1 VGAVRDDPARAPAG
15 RSARCHSPA
24 RVRAE
29 HGEKDHFTDFFQ
41 EDAWAGSAGPNVVTD
56 AAGLNWASSS
66 ASIGRF
72 CVEIAV
78 LRP

>member
-1 VGAVRDDPARAPAG
+1 VRVPRGFVGRLARDD
-15 RSARCHSPA
+15 
-24 RVRAE
+24 VRRLK
-29 HGEKDHFTDFFQ
+29 EKDHFTDFFQ
-41 EDAWAGSAGPNVVTD
+41 EDARAGSAGANVVTD

-78 LRP
+78 LRS